1 MPDTARQLNVNLP
14 ADLIRECKHAAIDM
28 DQSLSTFVA
37 SALVSH
43 LAALDVAAGGENE
56 PTSNGHSRERS
67 STSSMKGE
75 S

>member
-1 MPDTARQLNVNLP
+1 MPHTARQLNVNLP

-37 SALVSH
+37 GALVSH
-43 LAALDVAAGGENE
+43 LAALGVAAEDE
-56 PTSNGHSRERS
+56 HVPKSNGHSRKRS
-67 STSSMKGE
+67 NRSRKGE

>member
-1 MPDTARQLNVNLP
+1 MTATPRQLNVNLP

-37 SALVSH
+37 GALVSH
-43 LAALDVAAGGENE
+43 LAALGVAAEDE
-56 PTSNGHSRERS
+56 QVHKSNGHSRQRS
-67 STSSMKGE
+67 RTSMKGE

>member
-43 LAALDVAAGGENE
+43 LAALGGAEDENE
-56 PTSNGHSRERS
+56 NEHTSNGHSRERS
-67 STSSMKGE
+67 STNMKGE

>member
-1 MPDTARQLNVNLP
+1 MTDTARQLNVNLP

-43 LAALDVAAGGENE
+43 LAALGVAAED
-56 PTSNGHSRERS
+56 ERAKQWS
-67 STSSMKGE
+67 LLRAE
-75 S
+75 

>member
-1 MPDTARQLNVNLP
+1 MPETARQLNVNLP

-43 LAALDVAAGGENE
+43 LATLVAAHDQKAASGVA
-56 PTSNGHSRERS
+56 RA
-67 STSSMKGE
+67 MKGE